1 MKNKKKW
8 IVRGIMT
15 WIIIDKV
22 ILFKAWQETMKEL
35 EKTHDDYM
43 SQMQKNSD
51 LFKLNLALINKMHP
65 SERQKFLTDL
75 TFIHL
80 TKDL

>member
-22 ILFKAWQETMKEL
+22 ILFNEWRKQAEEL
-35 EKTHDDYM
+35 EKV
-43 SQMQKNSD
+43 QKHNTD
-51 LFKLNLALINKMHP
+51 LFNLNIALIKRMHP

-75 TFIHL
+75 SFVNI